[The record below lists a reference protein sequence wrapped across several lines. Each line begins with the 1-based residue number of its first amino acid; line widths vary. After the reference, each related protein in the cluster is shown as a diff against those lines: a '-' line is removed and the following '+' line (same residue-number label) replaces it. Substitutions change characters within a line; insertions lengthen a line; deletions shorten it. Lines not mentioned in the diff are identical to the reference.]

1 MIQHNLKFHVTD
13 NLSIYLSTYPVL
25 PAGTVIN
32 TREKAIVDSR
42 DFPSTA
48 TENTQHKLGKIMA
61 IYFKFI
67 TTEKKKKK
75 ISPSLKIPL
84 TVNDSSVFCKDK
96 TKQNLRKWSATEGRS

>member
-1 MIQHNLKFHVTD
+1 MIQHKLQFHVTD
-13 NLSIYLSTYPVL
+13 NVGIILSIYLLTYPGL

-48 TENTQHKLGKIMA
+48 TENTQHKLGKIMT

-67 TTEKKKKK
+67 TTEKKKKEK
-75 ISPSLKIPL
+75 KEKKL
-84 TVNDSSVFCKDK
+84 TLFEDSTHC
-96 TKQNLRKWSATEGRS
+96 E